1 MGNSN
6 SNRNYNSNKI
16 SLRVENVFARVLKG
30 YELVK
35 FLKKNMDEVSKYE
48 KTKPDYIKYPER
60 YDALFKIIIE
70 YNVDNIEYNSLKIL
84 PKRNFYKLFN
94 NKLVEIRNIRN

>member
-6 SNRNYNSNKI
+6 SNRNKI
-16 SLRVENVFARVLKG
+16 SLRVENVYARVLKG

-35 FLKKNMDEVSKYE
+35 ILKENMDNISKYQ
-48 KTKPDYIKYPER
+48 KTEPDYIKYPEM

-70 YNVDNIEYNSLKIL
+70 YNVDNIEYNSLKVL
-84 PKRNFYKLFN
+84 PKRNFYKLYN
-94 NKLVEIRNIRN
+94 NKLYEIRNNRS